1 GAFRRLLPTAR
12 YSAALA
18 APGLATAETQL
29 ECIGS
34 AVPTPDWTQYA
45 QDPATIPSQCVDT
58 ASAVTISPRPNA
70 TVFDPG
76 YAAPRAWRA
85 SLGLQQQLPGAYTL
99 TVDAS
104 YARGVQQYGFR
115 DLNLVPTTRFT
126 PPAE

>member
-1 GAFRRLLPTAR
+1 MTFIMYFYVYFFLMIRRPPRSTLFPYTTLFRSLG
-12 YSAALA
+12 

-34 AVPTPDWTQYA
+34 AVPTPAWAQYA
-45 QDPATIPSQCVDT
+45 QDPATIPSRCVDT

-85 SLGLQQQLPGAYTL
+85 SLGLQQQLPGEARQ
-99 TVDAS
+99 
-104 YARGVQQYGFR
+104 ARG
-115 DLNLVPTTRFT
+115 
-126 PPAE
+126 AA

>member
-1 GAFRRLLPTAR
+1 MRLIQRSGIMNCQSAPQIEI
-12 YSAALA
+12 YSAALGACGKA
-18 APGLATAETQL
+18 ADVAQL

-34 AVPTPDWTQYA
+34 AVPTPAWAQYA
-45 QDPATIPSQCVDT
+45 QDPATIPSRCVDT

-104 YARGVQQYGFR
+104 YSRGV
-115 DLNLVPTTRFT
+115 
-126 PPAE
+126 